1 MSDFWS
7 NLTTPHAGSWFG
19 LPDFGL
25 TELLTNQT
33 TGQQGSDIVPNTNTN
48 YPTYDQLMSGQSTT
62 PSWNPT
68 MNSALNP
75 ALNPQQFQS
84 AVGAG
89 YNPQT
94 SYITINGET
103 KKGADWQKEGKV
115 NDKGQ
120 IIPPG
125 GGGGGGGGGGNSE
138 LQNRLNGIMQRL
150 QLMRG
155 EGERLRN
162 AAKGVRD
169 EVWGNIDT
177 QYGGLANAA
186 KQKRQSS
193 LDALAE
199 TDRGVVRDYATGQG
213 TLNKAAEGSELKN
226 RALARALGFGNG
238 SYYQNMQRENTSNL
252 FDKTA
257 GLTNERSGKLADIKT
272 KVGETNTW
280 FDQKS
285 LEIDQEAK
293 SLKAQADREY
303 QDNVSKSTLAE
314 QMYGIDAA
322 DAAAQAEYDYRN
334 KLNSIDS
341 YVNNKQGI
349 LDAIASVSGARKS
362 EVNAYQPIDAKL
374 QARLSNSGDLTE
386 ASNPN
391 FDTISNPVET
401 GTLSG
406 LNKMFKGLVQNPL
419 QDYLYAGL
427 SDARRF
433 LPTGA
438 FNS

>member
-1 MSDFWS
+1 MAYRLINGRSVWVP
-7 NLTTPHAGSWFG
+7 TPGINYNV
-19 LPDFGL
+19 DTQQGL
-25 TELLTNQT
+25 TPVSNSGASRIMNNNGTTYSVVPENSSWPLLV
-33 TGQQGSDIVPNTNTN
+33 GGSPGPSGPNTGSNPP
-48 YPTYDQLMSGQSTT
+48 PTPPT
-62 PSWNPT
+62 PPNP
-68 MNSALNP
+68 S
-75 ALNPQQFQS
+75 Q
-84 AVGAG
+84 
-89 YNPQT
+89 
-94 SYITINGET
+94 
-103 KKGADWQKEGKV
+103 
-115 NDKGQ
+115 NDL
-120 IIPPG
+120 
-125 GGGGGGGGGGNSE
+125 

-406 LNKMFKGLVQNPL
+406 LNKMFKGLAQNPL